1 MAFFTAA
8 GRLRR
13 RDYFLRIP
21 ALYALGLGIYAIPG
35 LLYAAEIPA
44 LVSLTAFVALLAVGY
59 LTVIQALLRLHD
71 LDLRGWWVLVAFLP
85 VVSYVLGAGLQ
96 FVRGSIGP
104 NRFGLDPKRP
114 CQLPPSMPPV
124 NDETDYKKEPS
135 CIGRLFFV
143 SRLSR
148 ESIDGRCCPAAGR
161 CSEYHSRCGGFRLR
175 RWCSGSPEPGRCR
188 ARPAPC
194 GGHPRCR

>member
-44 LVSLTAFVALLAVGY
+44 LVSLTASMALLVVGY

-96 FVRGSIGP
+96 FVQGSIGP

-114 CQLPPSMPPV
+114 YQILSPMPPV
-124 NDETDYKKEPS
+124 NDETD
-135 CIGRLFFV
+135 
-143 SRLSR
+143 
-148 ESIDGRCCPAAGR
+148 
-161 CSEYHSRCGGFRLR
+161 
-175 RWCSGSPEPGRCR
+175 
-188 ARPAPC
+188 
-194 GGHPRCR
+194 